1 MKTLAELRA
10 SLGKVGELYTDQELA
25 DIAVKAYGPLYK
37 DPATVYKRLGYD
49 PEQDFTRSAS
59 MAWEGLKGSAKGGV
73 AALASAVGAT
83 GLRDRMRESAQE
95 NQLKA
100 YQLSRDTDRIENFTK
115 DPLSWL
121 ASGAGQVGVY
131 ALPSLVTGGGAA
143 GITALA
149 GGSRAAAALAGAG
162 GAFGANYVP
171 ATGGIYNELMDQ
183 GRDEPGRAALFGAG
197 VATLDT
203 AAEAIPFLKPIMK
216 GGVLRRAGTGAA
228 IQAPVEGATE
238 VVQTGIER
246 AGAYKD
252 LLSEEARSEY
262 YNAGALGVLGGTAY
276 GAAGGAFD
284 TRAAKLEQAERLRV
298 MAEQAAA
305 EQKTAEAN
313 RLMALRARALAE
325 AEQISAQSG
334 QVTRQ
339 QLDSMYGVPPPLAGR
354 ARAARQ
360 ADLNATFA
368 RSSGVPVVSADGTER
383 ELTENEYQLVQ
394 MDLGHLIDP
403 PGAPSR
409 AEEIAQ
415 AKAKFAANKAVVSDA
430 LIEKDETGKPM
441 VDVKPREVKTFFG
454 LQTLARAGAVTP
466 DFVAEKIDVLKDAI
480 RNGHVKTL
488 SAVANEV
495 QKLVEEIGNS
505 GQPNVPG
512 TAPVAAGAVPAG
524 GADVAGGGGAVGP
537 AAQQPVTVLD
547 GGAVAPVGG
556 GGAVAPVA
564 VGAGPRADA
573 GVVAQRLSAGVAA
586 PRMSKR
592 EMEQGVNQWFSDF
605 NRRRLEALAE
615 AREDVDI
622 ESLRD
627 DPDALEATLDSLRV
641 DAEKRGLL
649 LDPNKP
655 VVVLDGSGKK
665 QTKTAREVMMSMMAA
680 DPGHAVLYQGV
691 MQASLGEPLTL
702 DQLALAHQQATG
714 AAKPLTKERIRQ
726 ILGRYGITQE
736 VVDKAFAENPDT
748 VTREELGVDDTG
760 QLAGFREADTLGEA
774 SAEGLVQAEALTGP
788 EKKLAAIANQL
799 LQDPAL
805 PAPYKGETVPQL
817 LERAQTQRRA
827 EIAEQLRELVAEGEN
842 DPKIARAVAQMAAS
856 AGIAAEQLTGPAPS
870 KKTAVTR
877 AVAPK
882 EEAEKILSRATATLK
897 QSRDKEVVK
906 TATEGVMSAE
916 EREAIVAR
924 NAALQAENERLLAQ
938 AEADAAARREA
949 DRPRREKARELQK
962 QRDEEAA
969 RKAAERK
976 REAELAEARREADIK
991 LATKSVGV
999 WSPTPEEQRAEF
1011 GDETV
1016 DDAKEYW
1023 DDKRDDSD
1031 PAWDDLPGNVQ
1042 AEFIDAMMQWDK
1054 VVLDD
1059 AGLFERYQ
1067 QLMDHAVGFILG
1079 KDRVVKMATDE
1090 EGRIPRLDE
1099 VEFLDWDDI
1108 SMTDA
1113 GGQLQDALTAL
1124 GIENAPS
1131 YVDVWVVASDP
1142 SDRTLAEGAAWSH
1155 NGKTYVYLKS
1165 TYGSLAAFALAHELG
1180 HAVDMA
1186 SDGGVYSA
1194 DPRFD
1199 MASQTEPVGSIVK
1212 ELHDLWSQGVEWA
1225 RELSYPFDPDVA
1237 EMDAEVARSE
1247 VFAQLFASFS
1257 DPLTRDAMYDDAPT
1271 VAYFM
1276 EDVLEDLRKLGPA
1289 KPASTTREQ
1298 VRQRGLHFDR
1308 TVGRSPVQRGA
1319 EGPADPRNARRYT
1332 APRTP
1337 DADGETG
1344 RGAAGSGGRRVP
1356 PGKGTSSPVAD
1367 GGPSRQA
1374 VEATLGRLNAL
1385 RSRSPAWSRGLWSRV
1400 VDMAKKGMPY
1410 LMTNFQIAQSY
1421 AAKLPAIRKFVEV
1434 SDRMRVEAQ
1443 TLQIKFDDLAKKWA
1457 DLDTDVQKQLS
1468 KVAMDST
1475 MLEMFADGDDYL
1487 GKGSKRHEHVNPTE
1501 ENNAK
1506 YAKLRADFK
1515 ALPADAQRVY
1525 KETYEL
1531 ADLAQEEMVQAMEQ
1545 LQKDYGIPVKKVKR
1559 VPGPYFPLM
1568 RFGDYIAIGESESL
1582 QALREELKQ
1591 ADTPEAKEAVQTMI
1605 DSMERSAEH
1614 YIVSAHE
1621 TRADMEAAAKA
1632 YEQAGMKSRKSM
1644 ADQRLGSLPARNVQ
1658 ATIATLAAAASKG
1671 FDGDVK
1677 EQIERGIANAMLK
1690 ALPEMHALQRQ
1701 AERRGIAGADPDML
1715 RAVAAYGRQ
1724 VSFYTARLKHAKA
1737 QTDALM
1743 QVKDEAKKSGD
1754 VDLMYVHRELEKR
1767 GALNMEYKETPIQDM
1782 LGTAGYVWFLG
1793 ASPTYW
1799 AMNIAQPWL
1808 VTAPVLAGEFGLA
1821 ATTKHMARATR
1832 EATQVLAKARYNK
1845 DTGKF
1850 DLWSGI
1856 DPETIPGESVN
1867 EDRKALREMIR
1878 RGVID
1883 ERTTFE
1889 LAQFAA
1895 GGANNPMVKFA
1906 NGVGWG
1912 AQQIELVN
1920 RTATALAAFRLAR
1933 GAQAKDPESK
1943 GKSEEELF
1951 KAAVDKAYQV
1961 TLNTHM
1967 DFSQENTARFMREGG
1982 GVPMAKLIFQFRRY
1996 QQAMLWLIGHNIG
2009 KLSNAKERKAAQG
2022 TLAYLALTST
2032 LVGGVM
2038 GVPFIGTAFFLSNLI
2053 ADDDDERGP
2062 MEVRLRNLI
2071 ADTVGNGAVADVVAK
2086 GVPAAFG
2093 MNLGER
2099 MSLGNI
2105 ASLYPRLEAGRTAN
2119 ETVGNVAT
2127 AVAGPVLGGMSVQM
2141 VDAWMLA
2148 ANGDLYRAV
2157 ERATPKFVADVMKAY
2172 RYQTDG
2178 MLDRKGEQILGP
2190 EEIGAWNSVI
2200 RALGTQSMQEADY
2213 YQASAAKREV
2223 ETAVKDRKS
2232 QIGNKYRTAL
2242 RRGDMAEVRKAIAEF
2257 NRDHPRSKITPKD
2270 EQAWR
2275 RAYREAQRNRDPQ
2288 TGIKLDPR
2296 RDAEYSELMRFAR

>member
-10 SLGKVGELYTDQELA
+10 SLGKAGDIFTDQE
-25 DIAVKAYGPLYK
+25 IAEMAVEAYGSRYK
-37 DPATVYKRLGYD
+37 DPSVVYKKLGYD
-49 PEQDFTRSAS
+49 PEQDFTRGAS

-83 GLRDRMRESAQE
+83 GLRDRMRQSAQE

-143 GITALA
+143 GVTALA

-197 VATLDT
+197 VAALDT
-203 AAEAIPFLKPIMK
+203 AAEAIPFLKPMMK

-298 MAEQAAA
+298 MAERAAA

-313 RLMALRARALAE
+313 RLMALRAQFLSEVERVGEQTQNVNASQIDRAFGIAPEPTAAMRRQREKDLTAALFAPSE
-325 AEQISAQSG
+325 ERVSSG
-334 QVTRQ
+334 QFGYERQPTEYERQLVRAGLGELAPNDPNPNDLRAIDELFRTRQ
-339 QLDSMYGVPPPLAGR
+339 S
-354 ARAARQ
+354 AA
-360 ADLNATFA
+360 L
-368 RSSGVPVVSADGTER
+368 RSLVDFDEDDQPVVKVAPR
-383 ELTENEYQLVQ
+383 NVNAFL
-394 MDLGHLIDP
+394 DLQDMARLG
-403 PGAPSR
+403 
-409 AEEIAQ
+409 
-415 AKAKFAANKAVVSDA
+415 VVTD
-430 LIEKDETGKPM
+430 
-441 VDVKPREVKTFFG
+441 
-454 LQTLARAGAVTP
+454 
-466 DFVAEKIDVLKDAI
+466 DFVEEKRKIMYDAI
-480 RNGHVKTL
+480 QAGDNKTL
-488 SAVANEV
+488 SRVANEV
-495 QKLVEEIGNS
+495 RQIAEETFPNGIPR
-505 GQPNVPG
+505 QFNVPG

-524 GADVAGGGGAVGP
+524 GADVAGGGGAVGS
-537 AAQQPVTVLD
+537 AAQQPVPVLD

-564 VGAGPRADA
+564 VGAGPRADSGA
-573 GVVAQRLSAGVAA
+573 VAQRLSAGAKA

-592 EMEQGVNQWFSDF
+592 EMEQGVNQWFQDF
-605 NRRRLEALAE
+605 NRKRLEALAE
-615 AREDVDI
+615 AREDLDI

-627 DPDALEATLDSLRV
+627 DPEKLAAVLDSLRV

-649 LDPNKP
+649 LDPNRP
-655 VVVLDGSGKK
+655 VVVLDSSGDK

-702 DQLALAHQQATG
+702 DQLALAHQQVTRAP
-714 AAKPLTKERIRQ
+714 KPLTKERIRQ
-726 ILGRYGITQE
+726 ILGQYGITQE

-774 SAEGLVQAEALTGP
+774 SAEGMVQAEALTGP
-788 EKKLAAIANQL
+788 EKKLAAIANKL
-799 LQDPAL
+799 LKEPAL
-805 PAPYKGETVPQL
+805 PAPYQGETVPQL
-817 LERAQTQRRA
+817 LARAQTERRE

-842 DPKIARAVAQMAAS
+842 NPKIARAIAQMAAS
-856 AGIAAEQLTGPAPS
+856 AGVTPAQLTGPAAS
-870 KKTAVTR
+870 KKKEVTR
-877 AVAPK
+877 ALAPK
-882 EEAEKILSRATATLK
+882 EEAEDTLDRAKSALK

-1079 KDRVVKMATDE
+1079 KGRVVKMAGET

-1108 SMTDA
+1108 SMTEA
-1113 GGQLQDALTAL
+1113 GTDLEFSLDRLGLSHLT
-1124 GIENAPS
+1124 S
-1131 YVDVWVVASDP
+1131 YVDVWAVARNPKDK
-1142 SDRTLAEGAAWSH
+1142 TLADGAAWSH
-1155 NGKTYVYLKS
+1155 NGKTYVYTKHPR
-1165 TYGSLAAFALAHELG
+1165 GKLARFVLSHELG
-1180 HAVDMA
+1180 HGVDMA
-1186 SDGGVYSA
+1186 SEGGVYSA
-1194 DPRFD
+1194 DPR
-1199 MASQTEPVGSIVK
+1199 MAMRSQTEPAGDV
-1212 ELHDLWSQGVEWA
+1212 A
-1225 RELSYPFDPDVA
+1225 RELYDLWASGSELGKGLAYPFDTDLT
-1237 EMDAEVARSE
+1237 EMDGEVAQSE
-1247 VFAQLFASFS
+1247 VFAQLFAMFL
-1257 DPLTRDAMYDDAPT
+1257 DPSTREALYDEAPAA
-1271 VAYFM
+1271 AYFM

-1298 VRQRGLHFDR
+1298 LRQRGLHFDR

-1319 EGPADPRNARRYT
+1319 EGPADARNARRYT
-1332 APRTP
+1332 APR
-1337 DADGETG
+1337 DVRDGAG
-1344 RGAAGSGGRRVP
+1344 DDRGASGGGGRRVP
-1356 PGKGTSSPVAD
+1356 PSGQTRGVPQD
-1367 GGPSRQA
+1367 GGPSREA
-1374 VEATLGRLNAL
+1374 VDATLGRLNAL

-1457 DLDTDVQKQLS
+1457 DLDADVQKQLS

-1545 LQKDYGIPVKKVKR
+1545 LQKDYGIPIKKVKR

-1568 RFGDYIAIGESESL
+1568 RFGDYLAIGESESL

-1632 YEQAGMKSRKSM
+1632 YEQAGMKSRVSM

-1754 VDLMYVHRELEKR
+1754 IDLMHVHRELEKR

-1933 GAQAKDPESK
+1933 ENSTY
-1943 GKSEEELF
+1943 EE
-1951 KAAVDKAYQV
+1951 AVDKAYQV
-1961 TLNTHM
+1961 TMNTHM

-2009 KLSNAKERKAAQG
+2009 KLSNAKERKAARG

-2038 GVPFIGTAFFLSNLI
+2038 GIPFIGTAFFLSNLI